1 MTTLCT
7 HFYIS
12 GKVQGVF
19 FRENTCSIARN
30 LSLTGWIRNLKDG
43 RVEIV
48 ACGEPAALEKLKQWL
63 WEGPPNAEVEAV
75 FHEDSPQEFYANFEV
90 VRE

>member
-48 ACGEPAALEKLKQWL
+48 ACGEPAVIREIKTMVM
-63 WEGPPNAEVEAV
+63 GRPPQCR
-75 FHEDSPQEFYANFEV
+75 S
-90 VRE
+90 